1 MSVQDAELAEQ
12 FGENTYQKGLDL
24 YLADQVKKLKSID
37 SLDTVTAVVEARNQQ
52 YRVAIDKSDFSSL
65 CTCTNSG
72 KCEHA
77 VATLIAAEAKNLI
90 DRTPVSAFAQW
101 QKSAD
106 DLTQKLSQK
115 SNQLAVSTAS
125 SMRFV
130 LQPVVEPVSGF
141 TQMQIQLI
149 ADPGASGMQKT
160 LSRTIQ
166 QRLNAQTQLPSRSQR
181 LLTRQLDSKVL
192 SDLANSGL
200 CFWHAENKKALSLGE
215 SVTLNIDWQAQKERF
230 KLQLSLKSLRRWF
243 LIATEHPWYIDSETL
258 TMGPIASEL
267 SGRDICQLLHLPA
280 LDQKD
285 LLEFASWQQTHLSE
299 LTLDL
304 PLEKSIVRIQDKL
317 TPVLRIGLNTQGYV
331 ARLRLK
337 YQNHE
342 IPMSLVNEP
351 FVQLEKSD
359 HIVQIQRDPAAER
372 KAFYLLDSY
381 GFAHTKSGQ
390 LSKDFEFFYNTE
402 IGVRYDQFW
411 VNIFDEI
418 LPLLNSM
425 GWQVEFEQGVKP
437 IQVVNDPEFD
447 IKIDET
453 QDWFKI
459 SVSLT
464 IDNEEIDLIPILV
477 NWLKQTENWRSLKGR
492 VKLALSRHQYIR
504 VKLEK
509 LFPILNLLE
518 ESGNRQ
524 ARFSTRQAHVLNQ
537 IPDINECIGG
547 QHVKRLA
554 TLLKNFDGIE
564 EIELPN
570 SLNAKLRPYQ
580 QQGVNWLNFLV
591 CYKFGGILADDMG
604 LGKTLQALSLL
615 DFLRANGQL
624 HKTALIICPTSL
636 VGNWISEAQKFAP
649 ALKIA
654 PAQGTQ
660 RQDILDTMAEY
671 DVIVSTYPLVNRDF
685 AFLYEQDFSLI
696 ILDEAQNIKN
706 PRAQMTQNIK
716 QLTADHKICLSG
728 TPIENHLGEL
738 WSLFDFLM
746 PGFLGNQ
753 HKFSREYRKPIENQQ
768 DKEAQTRLLHK
779 ITPFVLRRRKEE
791 VAKELPQKT
800 EIIKRIELDETQRT
814 LYEAIRS
821 SMEDKVRSILQL
833 KGLAKS
839 QLECLDALLKLR
851 QICCAPELL
860 NFTVSEEAK
869 HSAKLEYLMDI
880 VPEMIEEGRRIL
892 IFSQFSK
899 MLGVIER
906 RFKKINLPY
915 AKLTGETRD
924 RQSQIDSFQNCEVPV
939 FLISLKAG
947 GTGLNLTAADT
958 VIHYDPWWNPAAEAQ
973 ASDRAYRIG
982 QTKPVFVYKLICQ
995 NTIEEK
1001 VLHMQQNKKDLNE
1014 NLFNKDKQ
1022 DGLSDMSADDLLEL
1036 FKTA

>member
-1 MSVQDAELAEQ
+1 MSVHDAELSEQ
-12 FGENTYQKGLDL
+12 FGKNTYQKGLDL
-24 YLADQVKKLKSID
+24 YLTDQVKKLKSID
-37 SLDTVTAVVEARNQQ
+37 SLDTVTAVVETRNQQ
-52 YRVAIDKSDFSSL
+52 YRVAIDKSDLSSL
-65 CTCTNSG
+65 CTCQNSG

-77 VATLIAAEAKNLI
+77 VATLIAAEANNLI

-101 QKSAD
+101 QKAAD
-106 DLTQKLSQK
+106 ELTLKAQKK
-115 SNQLAVSTAS
+115 PARLATNGPVSVV
-125 SMRFV
+125 FV
-130 LQPVVEPVSGF
+130 LQPVVEPVTGF
-141 TQMQIQLI
+141 TQIQVQLRATKQANGSTVI
-149 ADPGASGMQKT
+149 LQKLNQQADSTP
-160 LSRTIQ
+160 
-166 QRLNAQTQLPSRSQR
+166 RSQR
-181 LLTRQLDSKVL
+181 LL
-192 SDLANSGL
+192 SGNL
-200 CFWHAENKKALSLGE
+200 PSTALSRLAQSNLCYWHTKTNKPLQMAGSKSL
-215 SVTLNIDWQAQKERF
+215 SVAWIAQKDRF
-230 KLQLSLKSLRRWF
+230 KLQLKLSGTTQWF
-243 LIATEHPWYIDSETL
+243 LIATQTPWYIDTENHC
-258 TMGPIASEL
+258 MGKIDSQL
-267 SGRDICQLLHLPA
+267 SGVELCQLLNLPA
-280 LDQKD
+280 LDQKE
-285 LLEFASWQQTHLSE
+285 LLEFSQWQQNHIQDIKLE
-299 LTLDL
+299 L
-304 PLEKSIVRIQDKL
+304 PLNKSIVRIQDKL
-317 TPVLRIGLNTQGYV
+317 SPVLRIGLNNQGYV

-337 YQNHE
+337 YQDHE

-351 FVQLEKSD
+351 FVQLEKAD
-359 HIVQIQRDPAAER
+359 HIVQIQRDPGAER

-390 LSKDFEFFYNTE
+390 LSQDFEFFYNTE

-411 VNIFDEI
+411 VNIFDEV
-418 LPLLNSM
+418 LPLLDSQ
-425 GWQVEFEQGVKP
+425 GWQVEFEDGVKP
-437 IQVVNDPEFD
+437 ISVVSDPDFE

-459 SVSLT
+459 LVSVT
-464 IDNEEIDLIPILV
+464 IENENIDLIPILV
-477 NWLKQTENWRSLKGR
+477 NWLKHTENWRTLKGR
-492 VKLALSRHQYIR
+492 VKIALSRHQYIR
-504 VKLEK
+504 VKLDT
-509 LFPILNLLE
+509 LLPILNLLE

-537 IPDINECIGG
+537 LPEINACIGG

-564 EIELPN
+564 EIALPN
-570 SLNAKLRPYQ
+570 SINATLRPYQ
-580 QQGVNWLNFLV
+580 QQGLNWLNFLV
-591 CYKFGGILADDMG
+591 EYKFGGILADDMG
-604 LGKTLQALSLL
+604 LGKTLQTLCLL
-615 DFLRANGQL
+615 DFLRINNKLNQ
-624 HKTALIICPTSL
+624 TALIVCPTSL
-636 VGNWISEAQKFAP
+636 VGNWISESERFAP
-649 ALKIA
+649 GLKIA
-654 PAQGTQ
+654 AAQGSH
-660 RQDILDTMAEY
+660 RQQILDKLDEY

-685 AFLYEQDFSLI
+685 AFLYEQTFSLI

-746 PGFLGNQ
+746 PGFLGSQ
-753 HKFSREYRKPIENQQ
+753 HKFSREYRKPIENLQ

-791 VAKELPQKT
+791 VAKELPKKT

-814 LYEAIRS
+814 LYEAIRA

-860 NFTVSEEAK
+860 NFTISDDAK
-869 HSAKLEYLMDI
+869 YSAKLEYLMDV

-899 MLGVIER
+899 MLGLIEQ
-906 RFKKINLPY
+906 RFKTIGLTY

-924 RQSQIDSFQNCEVPV
+924 RQNQIDSFQNGEVPV

-1001 VLHMQQNKKDLNE
+1001 VLNMQQNKKNLNE
-1014 NLFNKDKQ
+1014 NLFNKDHQEGIK
-1022 DGLSDMSADDLLEL
+1022 DMTADSLLEL
-1036 FKTA
+1036 FKSA